1 MEKAV
6 VYTKLGDREPDFRGK
21 VRDIYDL
28 GDYYLIVATDRVSA
42 FDHILPTPIP
52 GRGKVLTKLSV
63 FWFQVTERIVKN
75 HLVFYK
81 IEDYPEYLQEYREQ
95 LEGRSMLVR
104 KAERIDI
111 ECVVRGYLAG
121 SGWKEYQKT
130 GKICGIELPPGLHE
144 SDRLPEPIFTPAT
157 KAPEG
162 EHDINITFEQM
173 AELVGEE
180 TANFLRETSLEIYKF
195 AHQYALERGIIIADT
210 KFEFGRFGDDII
222 LIDELLTPDS
232 SRFWDA
238 SAYKPG
244 KHQESFDKQ
253 FIRDYLLSV
262 GWRGE
267 GDPPE
272 LPPEVVEQ
280 TIARYE
286 MVAEMLMRG

>member
-63 FWFQVTERIVKN
+63 FWFQVTERIIKN
-75 HLVFYK
+75 HLVFHK
-81 IEDYPEYLQEYREQ
+81 IEDYPEWLQQYREQ

-130 GKICGIELPPGLHE
+130 GKICGIELPP
-144 SDRLPEPIFTPAT
+144 DCTNPTDFP
-157 KAPEG
+157 
-162 EHDINITFEQM
+162 
-173 AELVGEE
+173 
-180 TANFLRETSLEIYKF
+180 
-195 AHQYALERGIIIADT
+195 
-210 KFEFGRFGDDII
+210 
-222 LIDELLTPDS
+222 
-232 SRFWDA
+232 SRFSPRRPKPQRANTISTSPLSRWQNL
-238 SAYKPG
+238 SARRRRT
-244 KHQESFDKQ
+244 F
-253 FIRDYLLSV
+253 
-262 GWRGE
+262 
-267 GDPPE
+267 
-272 LPPEVVEQ
+272 
-280 TIARYE
+280 
-286 MVAEMLMRG
+286 